1 MLLDAL
7 KTHKGT
13 LLDPLG
19 LFHKEPK
26 SSSHSY
32 GSNHHLDLGPLSI
45 SRTVAISSATAQGN
59 GVANS
64 AANANSQALGGGS
77 AKADASATA
86 NAQGI

>member
-7 KTHKGT
+7 KSHKGS

-19 LFHKEPK
+19 LFHKDK
-26 SSSHSY
+26 SSSHSF

-64 AANANSQALGGGS
+64 AANANSQALGGAS